1 MIFCGSK
8 EQIDKQIGKNSCIY
22 DTMKLENSGLV
33 GYITLKSNHRNPI
46 LTDIIDFLEKE

>member
-1 MIFCGSK
+1 MTFNRSK
-8 EQIDKQIGKNSCIY
+8 KQINKKIKKNSCIY

-46 LTDIIDFLEKE
+46 LTDIIEFLEKE